1 MSIGWQGLNHFGVKG
16 HKLLLILKWLR
27 CRWNR
32 SMILYLPIMLLLR
45 MSVMW
50 PDFPQLRKFWK
61 FEFSW
66 IFIYKNPINFSICH
80 EFSFFFSL
88 DFDHFHNFFRIFT
101 FKNSISIF
109 EITLVTLD
117 VGEIAKCDDWQY
129 YKIDL
134 SQLKLINQN
143 HSEDQEK
150 MKENPK
156 KEEEETTDPFRYFQ
170 GSGS

>member
-1 MSIGWQGLNHFGVKG
+1 MTRTKSHRGAGDQRASIASHFKVVEDLPMKSLNDP
-16 HKLLLILKWLR
+16 
-27 CRWNR
+27 
-32 SMILYLPIMLLLR
+32 LPPYHGFC
-45 MSVMW
+45 V
-50 PDFPQLRKFWK
+50 PPP
-61 FEFSW
+61 E
-66 IFIYKNPINFSICH
+66 
-80 EFSFFFSL
+80 
-88 DFDHFHNFFRIFT
+88 
-101 FKNSISIF
+101 
-109 EITLVTLD
+109 
-117 VGEIAKCDDWQY
+117 EIARDGASNNDSGGGSLQY